1 MSRKLYEKA
10 QKFIDSFASCDPTS
24 WYVYSSTESQ
34 ISGDEPT
41 SDPEQWVLVRHIG
54 VTNWKGESKE
64 FWLRFVISTPKTA
77 NEICNVFLAPADY
90 SNAVRNEFL
99 ELKKFTGSDLCFY
112 MELIEATLHLN
123 ELLMEQR
130 VKFIYNLN
138 PREVDG
144 QIQSIL
150 DDFNLTL
157 SVLSLLLGVSESTLY
172 KWHTLRQCPPAIARS
187 ALMMFRLIYESRQSD
202 SAIRKAFIEKIKNRD
217 YNY

>member
-54 VTNWKGESKE
+54 VTNWKDETKE

-77 NEICNVFLAPADY
+77 NEIFNVFLAPADY
-90 SNAVRNEFL
+90 SKSVINEFE

-112 MELIEATLHLN
+112 MELIDATLHLN
-123 ELLMEQR
+123 ELLIEQR

-157 SVLSLLLGVSESTLY
+157 SGLSSLLGVSESTLY

-187 ALMMFRLIYESRQSD
+187 AMMMFRLINESGPSD

-217 YNY
+217 YPY